1 MYIIIILIIHSSIF
15 FTNNLW
21 GIKMKQKLL
30 ALLKQLL
37 NKYFDLPEK
46 FFHQD
51 NKYLITA
58 SMFGIGYFKKSPG
71 TFASVI
77 ALLIG
82 ILISSISAKLFSVVV
97 ILCIIVGFFV
107 CHKVSNED
115 MKTSNIVIDEFAGQ
129 FIAMMLVPNSLYLCF
144 ISFIIFRILDIKKP
158 SIIGMAKHSFPK
170 GLAIMMDDIIAGF
183 IALISVL
190 LLSTIDFLNF

>member
-1 MYIIIILIIHSSIF
+1 
-15 FTNNLW
+15 
-21 GIKMKQKLL
+21 MKQKLI
-30 ALLKQLL
+30 ALLNQLL
-37 NKYFDLPEK
+37 HKYFDLPNN

-51 NKYLITA
+51 NKYLIAA
-58 SMFGIGYFKKSPG
+58 SMFGIGYFRKSSG
-71 TFASVI
+71 TFASFI

-107 CHKVSNED
+107 CHKISTNDEI
-115 MKTSNIVIDEFAGQ
+115 KTSNIVIDEFAGQ

-144 ISFIIFRILDIKKP
+144 ISFIIFRILDTKKP
-158 SIIGMAKHSFPK
+158 SISGMAKHSFPK
-170 GLAIMMDDIIAGF
+170 GMGIMMDDIIAGF

-190 LLSTIDFLNF
+190 LLSTVDFLNF